1 MPTLV
6 YFGDNQDYSKLI
18 EYFLRDV
25 AGEPFRVETINTAEP
40 QTAIGQY
47 WNNESAAIVVVAY
60 PQNTPTVIQQ
70 LREHP
75 NFGKAILSVITSR
88 YKHYQALTN
97 ETPLIGD
104 KTDILRML
112 EAALLQYRAPE

>member
-25 AGEPFRVETINTAEP
+25 AGESFRVETINTSEP

-47 WNNESAAIVVVAY
+47 WNNESAAVVVVEY
-60 PQNTPTVIQQ
+60 PQDTPAIIQQ

-97 ETPLIGD
+97 ETTLIGD
-104 KTDILRML
+104 KTDILSML